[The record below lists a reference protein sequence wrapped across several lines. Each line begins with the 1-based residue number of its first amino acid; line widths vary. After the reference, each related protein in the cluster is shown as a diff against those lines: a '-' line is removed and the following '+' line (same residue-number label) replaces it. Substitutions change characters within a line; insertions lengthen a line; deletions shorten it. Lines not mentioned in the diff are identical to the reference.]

1 MIESVVIAVSL
12 DFYNIKLV
20 GIEEL
25 ISKAKLSDEPS
36 RIWLITKICNLISH
50 YFGKTIIE
58 KGDEANV
65 LLFILKRDD
74 NGTRTL
80 KVLGETGQ
88 MITLPCSN
96 DNDNFDCNRW
106 SSTKI
111 KFIFN
116 SPYS

>member
-25 ISKAKLSDEPS
+25 ISKAKLSEEPS
-36 RIWLITKICNLISH
+36 RIALITKICNLINH

-58 KGDEANV
+58 EGDSI

-74 NGTRTL
+74 NGMRTL
-80 KVLGETGQ
+80 KVLRETGS

-96 DNDNFDCNRW
+96 DNDNFGFDRW